1 MRANPMRKSERPPS
15 KIDPM
20 IESRTEHEQRESRAL
35 APYACRSKD
44 SRGRLHSEAKASR
57 RVEFQRD
64 CDRVVNSRCFRRLE
78 YKTQVFVI
86 GTEDH
91 YRTRLTHTMEMT
103 QVARTLARGLRA
115 NEDLAAA
122 ISLAHDIG
130 HSPFGHSGE
139 NALDDLMREHGG
151 FDHNLQSLRWV
162 EILEET
168 YPEFDGLNLT
178 WEVRAGLR
186 KHVSR
191 QPGEELDGYPVGP
204 YQMVEGQI
212 ADVADDIAYQAHD
225 AEDGLDAG
233 LITVDQL
240 RELDLWRMAEERV
253 RDLYPRCPAERA
265 ISATIRMLFTLQVE
279 DVLARTDRR
288 LEAWSPASVQDVMN
302 APDRLV
308 AFSEGFR
315 AVLEPYRAFLFD
327 HMYHHP
333 RVKSASDRAVWLMTR
348 LFEHYLQHPD
358 HLGRK
363 ARRRL
368 ESAGLHRTVCDYV
381 AGCTDRFALE
391 ECRTH
396 GLATLDSLL

>member
-1 MRANPMRKSERPPS
+1 
-15 KIDPM
+15 M
-20 IESRTEHEQRESRAL
+20 IESRHDRELLENQSL
-35 APYACRSKD
+35 ASYAARSGS
-44 SRGRLHSEAKASR
+44 SRGRQFEEAKASR

-64 CDRVVNSRCFRRLE
+64 CDRIVNSRCFRRLE

-103 QVARTLARGLRA
+103 QVARTLARALRA

-139 NALDDLMREHGG
+139 RALDELMRDHGC

-162 EILEET
+162 ELLEET
-168 YPEFDGLNLT
+168 YPEFNGLNLT

-191 QPGEELDGYPVGP
+191 TPGASLDGFPVGP
-204 YQMVEGQI
+204 YQMIEGQI

-233 LITVDQL
+233 LITVGQL
-240 RELDLWRMAEERV
+240 REMELWRLAESRV
-253 RDLYPRCPAERA
+253 RELYPDCTGSRA

-279 DVLARTDRR
+279 DVLAV
-288 LEAWSPASVQDVMN
+288 ASKNIDTQKPESFVDIMN
-302 APDRLV
+302 APERTV
-308 AFSEGFR
+308 CFSEDFR
-315 AVLEPYRAFLFD
+315 TLLAPYRSFLFD
-327 HMYHHP
+327 EMYHHP
-333 RVKSASDRAVWLMTR
+333 QVKADSDEAVRLMTR
-348 LFEHYLQHPD
+348 LFQHYLDHPQD
-358 HLGRK
+358 MGQK
-363 ARRRL
+363 ARQRL
-368 ESAGLHRTVCDYV
+368 DSAGLHRTVCDYV

-391 ECRTH
+391 ECRKYNLTEH
-396 GLATLDSLL
+396 RL